1 PEAVPSAAPV
11 PAAGPA
17 EGTGGAPGFRY
28 RFIFEKRGR
37 ERFLAHLE
45 TMNVIQRALRR
56 AKLPL
61 SFSEGFHPHPRISAG
76 PSLAVG
82 MEGLGEFFDVELV
95 EEIEPSLELLN
106 RGLPPGL
113 RIKAWA
119 GPFSR
124 KDGKLPHEARY
135 TYLLRFDV
143 LRKLVKSSGAPSE
156 ILSDSERMW
165 YLLAQELGLAG
176 GLGPS
181 ECGSPVDPAQWF
193 EAEWRRMFERGA
205 SMKNEK
211 GKERSCAGCSVRRID
226 DPAAGGTDAA
236 GPGGTQE
243 TGTGTEP
250 AGSALELVLPGAE
263 GAPRP
268 QDLLQIF
275 IPKNIASLVRIQ
287 RLEIRY
293 KCGETFV
300 DPVGLIDPKRQR
312 T

>member
-1 PEAVPSAAPV
+1 MANGTDVPTQGPFGVPAPGPPAGTAVPHDV
-11 PAAGPA
+11 
-17 EGTGGAPGFRY
+17 FRY
-28 RFIFEKRGR
+28 RFVFEKRGR

-61 SFSEGFHPHPRISAG
+61 NFSEGFHPHPRISVG

-82 MEGLGEFFDVELV
+82 MEGLGEFFDVELT
-95 EEIEPSLELLN
+95 EEIEPSLDLLN
-106 RGLPPGL
+106 QGLPVGL

-119 GPFSR
+119 GPFAR

-143 LRKLVKSSGAPSE
+143 LRKLMKSSGAPTE
-156 ILSDSERMW
+156 ILADSERMW

-176 GLGPS
+176 SLGPS

-193 EAEWRRMFERGA
+193 EVEWRRMFERGA

-211 GKERSCAGCSVRRID
+211 GKERSCAGCSVRPID
-226 DPAAGGTDAA
+226 
-236 GPGGTQE
+236 
-243 TGTGTEP
+243 EP
-250 AGSALELVLPGAE
+250 AGTALELVLPGAE

-268 QDLLQIF
+268 QDLLQVF

-287 RLEIRY
+287 RLEIKY
-293 KCGETFV
+293 KCGEIFE

>member
-1 PEAVPSAAPV
+1 
-11 PAAGPA
+11 AAGPDA
-17 EGTGGAPGFRY
+17 GTAGRSVFRY

-45 TMNVIQRALRR
+45 MMNVIQRALRR
-56 AKLPL
+56 AKMPL
-61 SFSEGFHPHPRISAG
+61 HFSEGFHPHPRISAG

-82 MEGLGEFFDVELV
+82 MEGLAEFFDVELT
-95 EEIEPSLELLN
+95 EEIEPSLDLLN
-106 RGLPPGL
+106 QGLPSGL
-113 RIKAWA
+113 RIKAWT
-119 GPFSR
+119 GPFER
-124 KDGKLPHEARY
+124 KEGKLPREARY

-143 LRKLVKSSGAPSE
+143 LRKLMKSSGAPTE
-156 ILSDSERMW
+156 ILADSERMW

-193 EAEWRRMFERGA
+193 EVEWRRMFERGV

-226 DPAAGGTDAA
+226 DPAAGGSQGA
-236 GPGGTQE
+236 
-243 TGTGTEP
+243 GTGDEP
-250 AGSALELVLPGAE
+250 AGTALELVLPGAE

-293 KCGETFV
+293 KCGEIFE
-300 DPVGLIDPKRQR
+300 DPVGLIDPKHQR